1 MTVKKDLFAQYISE
15 QEALNN
21 LRSKK
26 QTSAQKQYSSN
37 RVFDEPISLKE
48 SIHRQSEEISSK
60 KHKRFTNSSQTNQK
74 PYSSKSGHKSEN
86 TTNGSQ
92 TVHKRSTQP
101 ITNGSQTVHRVLSL
115 KETVHKRSTQPITNG
130 SQTVHKSADFSS
142 LPDTQKKL
150 LKALFLNCQ
159 INGSRTTKKL
169 TLSYIS
175 EMANIKKT
183 SLKNTIWRL
192 KNKGFLITKEYKDG
206 RGGWVVYEIP
216 KEVFFEII
224 TLENGSQT
232 VHKRFTQPITERYT
246 NNSSILNTTIKEKG
260 VSNFLPE
267 EWQRIDISP
276 LKEEGFSKKHLIEL
290 YKVGEISPE
299 IVQHSI
305 NHFAWGV
312 KNNPDYYEKYQNK
325 IFVLMGKL
333 RKGGVWTE
341 SNYESPQEIALKELL
356 EEKKR
361 QQAKQEKLISD
372 LMELEFPEWEKG
384 LTLQQKKEIN
394 PYHSTFD
401 RIASSVA
408 LKHYFKKEILMP
420 RLREEGVIKQGNYK
434 KTKV

>member
-1 MTVKKDLFAQYISE
+1 MPKISDL
-15 QEALNN
+15 
-21 LRSKK
+21 K
-26 QTSAQKQYSSN
+26 SSN
-37 RVFDEPISLKE
+37 FQIKHNTKNKNFWDLINPQNDDHTPTPNSQKAKPKLKVSGTESGTKSKVSGTESGTKLKVSGTESGTKSKVSGTESGTKPKGISQKVLEFFMKNLQTKKPPI
-48 SIHRQSEEISSK
+48 
-60 KHKRFTNSSQTNQK
+60 
-74 PYSSKSGHKSEN
+74 
-86 TTNGSQ
+86 
-92 TVHKRSTQP
+92 
-101 ITNGSQTVHRVLSL
+101 
-115 KETVHKRSTQPITNG
+115 
-130 SQTVHKSADFSS
+130 
-142 LPDTQKKL
+142 
-150 LKALFLNCQ
+150 
-159 INGSRTTKKL
+159 TKKL
-169 TLSYIS
+169 NIRFVSDTLGYPLNSIQQVIKRLKKKQYITTHKYIS
-175 EMANIKKT
+175 GYYGYTSFEISKNMHKILKNSSLYNNSNSINTIITRKEKISKNKILSSFDGKIENNANSDNIK
-183 SLKNTIWRL
+183 S
-192 KNKGFLITKEYKDG
+192 
-206 RGGWVVYEIP
+206 
-216 KEVFFEII
+216 
-224 TLENGSQT
+224 
-232 VHKRFTQPITERYT
+232 
-246 NNSSILNTTIKEKG
+246 NS
-260 VSNFLPE
+260 FPE
-267 EWQRIDISP
+267 EWEKIDISP